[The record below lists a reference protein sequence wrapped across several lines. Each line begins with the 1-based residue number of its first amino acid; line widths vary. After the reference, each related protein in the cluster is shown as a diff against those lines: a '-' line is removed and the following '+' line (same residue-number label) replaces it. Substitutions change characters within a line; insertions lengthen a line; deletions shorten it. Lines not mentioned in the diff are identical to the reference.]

1 MALALVMVA
10 LIAIGLPL
18 AAWWF
23 SRNLKPPPQPL
34 GRPTARS
41 DPVDRWLFDHYQ
53 LGTVARGH
61 VKTAVFSN
69 GQVPS
74 EPALQPAAHSL
85 AAEVACGNLRSPR
98 RYRWG
103 GWTLIVEGA
112 CLTATLLAIAVLKSP
127 YGLAGLWIT
136 LQPLGFGALAVR
148 EARRQMQRAR
158 RLDRLGQAG
167 SEDARI

>member
-1 MALALVMVA
+1 MVA

-41 DPVDRWLFDHYQ
+41 DPVDRWLFEHYQ
-53 LGTVARGH
+53 LGTAARGQ
-61 VKTAVFSN
+61 VKTAVFSK

-74 EPALQPAAHSL
+74 EPALLPAAHSL

-112 CLTATLLAIAVLKSP
+112 CLTVTLLAIAVLKSP
-127 YGLAGLWIT
+127 YVLVGLWVT
-136 LQPLGFGALAVR
+136 LQPLGFGVLLVW
-148 EARRQMQRAR
+148 EARRQVQRAR